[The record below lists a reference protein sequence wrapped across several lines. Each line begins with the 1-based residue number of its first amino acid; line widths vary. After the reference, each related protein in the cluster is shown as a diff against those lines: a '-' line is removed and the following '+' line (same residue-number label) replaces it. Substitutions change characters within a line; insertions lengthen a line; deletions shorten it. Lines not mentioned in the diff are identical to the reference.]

1 MRALGWCTSTRSGS
15 HTTWAAPSTRCWSR
29 DRWREAFTW
38 ASARLSWRSRR
49 FARASTSGR
58 RCSSTSPPPS
68 STCPRSRP
76 SSSRRS
82 TLRARTAPRKRGRVR
97 SCLSPPQSARR
108 FMTRSEFGSTRCRSR
123 PRRSSRR
130 CGGEQKA
137 NRRAMA
143 RRDSQPS
150 PIRRPSGSNRRPRTW
165 TVLRLPRFK
174 YLRPKTAREAARMAA
189 DLGPHAMFVAGGT
202 DLFPKLK
209 RRQFE
214 VDALIG
220 LDFLSHAIHRG
231 EDETVVDAG
240 VTLAAASADLDLR
253 SGYPGYAEA
262 AGLVSSPPLRNAG
275 TIGGNL
281 CVDTR
286 CNYYD
291 MTYEWRKAAGF
302 CIKKDGDI
310 CLVAPSSP
318 RCWAVSSSD
327 TAPMAIALGALVTL
341 AGPEG
346 ERELPVAAL
355 YRDDGIDYLAKQ
367 PAEVV
372 TSLRLP
378 AAGGTRTAYV
388 KLRRRGSI
396 DFPIAG
402 AAVALRLDGSTVTS
416 CRIVLSAVASHPLE
430 ADEASEFMVGKQGD
444 EESIRAAAEIAG
456 RPAKPLDNA
465 DLSHFWRKRMVR
477 VIVEQA
483 FRSAIDQ

>member
-1 MRALGWCTSTRSGS
+1 M
-15 HTTWAAPSTRCWSR
+15 
-29 DRWREAFTW
+29 
-38 ASARLSWRSRR
+38 
-49 FARASTSGR
+49 
-58 RCSSTSPPPS
+58 
-68 STCPRSRP
+68 
-76 SSSRRS
+76 
-82 TLRARTAPRKRGRVR
+82 
-97 SCLSPPQSARR
+97 
-108 FMTRSEFGSTRCRSR
+108 
-123 PRRSSRR
+123 
-130 CGGEQKA
+130 
-137 NRRAMA
+137 
-143 RRDSQPS
+143 
-150 PIRRPSGSNRRPRTW
+150 
-165 TVLRLPRFK
+165 LRLPRFR
-174 YLRPKTAREAARMAA
+174 YLRPKTAREAARMAS

-240 VTLAAASADLDLR
+240 VTLAAASADAELR
-253 SGYPGYAEA
+253 AGYRGYAEA

-341 AGPEG
+341 AGPED

-378 AAGGTRTAYV
+378 AADGTRTAYV

-402 AAVALRLDGSTVTS
+402 AAVAMRLDGSTVTS

-430 ADEASEFMVGKQGD
+430 AAEASEFMIGKAVD
-444 EESIRAAAEIAG
+444 EESVRAAAEIAAK
-456 RPAKPLDNA
+456 PAKPLDNA

-477 VIVEQA
+477 VVVEQA
-483 FRSAIDQ
+483 LQRAIDQ